1 MSRINLTDFVDGVV
15 SMEKGVVTM
24 VAPNSKV
31 VTLNPVEVI
40 SISTWLRLL
49 SGKKPKEQTKGGLL
63 VGTREFV
70 FKAINQDKLDSF
82 ANELNAKLKTN
93 GIGSAEYDGVTYHAF
108 LDSHVALREKENGMY
123 DSVCFFHLIAP
134 TENDAVYNTIEKSA
148 EAVMET
154 VSELV
159 EGMKRIPRVLKVTDG
174 AIDCFKLLPLIAS
187 KEFEEENT
195 FGLFELSLSEAVVT
209 FFENL

>member
-1 MSRINLTDFVDGVV
+1 M
-15 SMEKGVVTM
+15 
-24 VAPNSKV
+24 
-31 VTLNPVEVI
+31 
-40 SISTWLRLL
+40 RLL